1 MMNRSLDQRV
11 VYNVLV
17 SLTDERYLE
26 HDCYMMLERLMTL
39 LRGCYVDGDTW
50 NLTHR
55 IDHVMWL
62 VEQCETLEMNEEGVT
77 MITETVGDAMDAG
90 QCSSQKEIRL
100 YANQNEI
107 RHHTNQNDTKQRI
120 TDPRNVKPL
129 LQQVNPKTN
138 QNLLVYLNDLGILP
152 SMFLLRWIRLLLSR
166 EVAIEA
172 VFFLWDRLFIWTE
185 PSLPLL
191 DYIAASLLLTL
202 RDSIYACQGIQDAL
216 ALLQEGRRNVS
227 VRFVWN
233 VSQFLWKVLPLLP
246 LRVDI

>member
-1 MMNRSLDQRV
+1 MIYRNKDQQV
-11 VYNVLV
+11 VYDVLT

-26 HDCYMMLERLMTL
+26 HDCYMLLERLMTL

-62 VEQCETLEMNEEGVT
+62 VEQCETLEMNREGVERSGEGANRT
-77 MITETVGDAMDAG
+77 AETVTNTID
-90 QCSSQKEIRL
+90 SKRI
-100 YANQNEI
+100 
-107 RHHTNQNDTKQRI
+107 TNQRDTKHRI
-120 TDPRNVKPL
+120 ENLGNVKPL
-129 LQQVNPKTN
+129 LHQNTAQQQENPKMN
-138 QNLLVYLNDLGILP
+138 QHLLTYLNELGILP

-166 EVAIEA
+166 EVSIEA

-185 PSLPLL
+185 PALPLL

-216 ALLQEGRRNVS
+216 TLLQEGRRNIS
-227 VRFVWN
+227 VKFVWK
-233 VSQFLWKVLPLLP
+233 VSQLLWKV
-246 LRVDI
+246 VQ